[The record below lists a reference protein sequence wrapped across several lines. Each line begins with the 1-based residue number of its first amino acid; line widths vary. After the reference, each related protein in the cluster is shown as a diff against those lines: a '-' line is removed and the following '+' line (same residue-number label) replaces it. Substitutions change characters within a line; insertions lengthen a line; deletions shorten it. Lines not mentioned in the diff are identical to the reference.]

1 MKRIILLSLSF
12 VLATAMF
19 AQQDAQYTQFMFN
32 KLAYNPAYAGSYET
46 TCITCL
52 YRTQWVG
59 IEGAPTSIT
68 LGAHAPLMNR
78 KVGVGL
84 NLAYDDIGFTRRIN
98 ASLAYSY
105 RIKVGQGAL
114 ALGVQGTLESLR
126 VDWDEADPTQ
136 LFDNS
141 IPTGTPS
148 KFAPNFGA
156 GLYYNSERFYVGL
169 SVPHILDTNIDFG
182 ADAVNTTA
190 ELISNQERHYFLM
203 AGVVV
208 DLGEKVR
215 MKPAFLAKY
224 VQDAPFDADIN
235 LSFLFY
241 DRVWLGATYRLGGS
255 SQKGFGES
263 IDAVLQLYLTQQ
275 LKLGVAYDFTL
286 SELADYSDGTF
297 EVSLDYCFKYKK
309 AKLINP
315 RFF

>member
-12 VLATAMF
+12 VFAATMF

-32 KLAYNPAYAGSYET
+32 KLAYNPGYAGSYET

-59 IEGAPTSIT
+59 IEGAPTSVT
-68 LGAHAPLMNR
+68 LGAHAPLMNKR
-78 KVGVGL
+78 VGIGM

-105 RIKVGQGAL
+105 RIKMGQGAL
-114 ALGVQGTLESLR
+114 AIGVQGTLETLR

-141 IPTGTPS
+141 IPVGSPN

-156 GLYYNSERFYVGL
+156 GLYYDSDRFYVGL
-169 SVPHILDTNIDFG
+169 SVPHILDTDIDF
-182 ADAVNTTA
+182 ASSAATA
-190 ELISNQERHYFLM
+190 GIISREERHYYLM
-203 AGVVV
+203 GGVVV
-208 DLGEKVR
+208 DLGQKVR
-215 MKPAFLAKY
+215 MKPAVLLKY
-224 VQDAPFDADIN
+224 VQDAPFDADVN

-255 SQKGFGES
+255 TQKGFGES

-286 SELADYSDGTF
+286 SELSDYSDGTF